1 MKFNEALLLLN
12 VAVMKEFPR
21 AAFYEAQG
29 YLVPND
35 SVGVNVDGTI
45 DKDNFKAIYCM
56 YGEGKTIIAKF
67 KKGKNEIKINVID
80 EPWLEDIVTTPFV
93 GLSAEEAINFL
104 VAACGPDAVGEG
116 PITLRHQ
123 LFPGEAEPRY
133 FIGTLANL
141 HTVNVYTAKIDAPAG
156 NSIEDKEPLV
166 SEEEECSMIGILKDI
181 WKKIVG

>member
-12 VAVMKEFPR
+12 VAVMKEYPD

-35 SVGVNVDGTI
+35 SIGVDVDGTI
-45 DKDNFKAIYCM
+45 DKDNFKAVYCK
-56 YGEGKTIIAKF
+56 YGEGSTIIAKF
-67 KKGKNEIKINVID
+67 KKGSNEVEINLIH
-80 EPWLEDIVTTPFV
+80 EPWLEDIVTTPFIS
-93 GLSAEEAINFL
+93 LSAEQAIEMI
-104 VAACGPDAVGEG
+104 AEKCGSDAIGEG

-141 HTVNVYTAKIDAPAG
+141 HTVNVYTGKIDVPAG
-156 NSIEDKEPLV
+156 NLAVSNEEVIKEQ
-166 SEEEECSMIGILKDI
+166 EECSIYGVLKEI